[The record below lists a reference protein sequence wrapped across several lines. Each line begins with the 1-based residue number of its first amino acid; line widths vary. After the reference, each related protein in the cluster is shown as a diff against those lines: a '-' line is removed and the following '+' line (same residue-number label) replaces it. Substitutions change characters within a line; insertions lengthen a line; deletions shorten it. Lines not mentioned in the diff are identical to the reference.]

1 MSEAGEEE
9 EGEGRAAR
17 TGRTRETRF
26 GEREEELEG
35 MKKK

>member
-17 TGRTRETRF
+17 TGRTRETRLLEN
-26 GEREEELEG
+26 ERKRWKE
-35 MKKK
+35 